1 MIRIV
6 PVIDHR
12 VRALCVHEYPG
23 HPKVCP
29 NFGKRANCPPTAPY
43 FERIFDMG
51 SPIYAVVNEFD
62 IDGHFRR
69 MKEKHPGWSDRQAY
83 CPLYWQPKAR
93 KALRLKVED
102 ALKELPAEYVPE
114 TCPEALGVDVTA
126 TLAAVGVM
134 LEWPA
139 RSTARQVTF
148 LARKLF

>member
-12 VRALCVHEYPG
+12 VRGLCVHEYPG
-23 HPKVCP
+23 HPKGCP
-29 NFGKRANCPPTAPY
+29 NFGKRSNCPPAAPF
-43 FERIFDMG
+43 FERTYDMG

-62 IDGHFRR
+62 LGGHFRK
-69 MKEKHPGWSDRQAY
+69 MKEKHPGWSDRQA
-83 CPLYWQPKAR
+83 CCSLYWQPKAR
-93 KALRLKVED
+93 KKLRLKTEK
-102 ALKELPAEYVPE
+102 ALLELPGYTAE

-126 TLAAVGVM
+126 TMADAGIT

-139 RSTARQVTF
+139 REIARQVTF